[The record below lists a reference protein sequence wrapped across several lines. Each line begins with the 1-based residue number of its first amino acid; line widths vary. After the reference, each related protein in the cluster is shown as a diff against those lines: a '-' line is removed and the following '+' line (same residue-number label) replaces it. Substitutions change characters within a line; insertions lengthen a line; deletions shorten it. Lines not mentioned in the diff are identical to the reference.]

1 MSYNHNRS
9 LLMLLA
15 TAHGVKHRNGEG
27 SDGLLFL
34 LMIAGVCSQILV
46 DTADVSLQ
54 SDRSEHLASF
64 KLCFQWHMSDSNVHA
79 ALLDGCVFCSKV
91 LF

>member
-1 MSYNHNRS
+1 
-9 LLMLLA
+9 MLLA
-15 TAHGVKHRNGEG
+15 AAHGVKHRNGEG

-46 DTADVSLQ
+46 DTADVTLQ

-64 KLCFQWHMSDSNVHA
+64 KLCFQWHMSVSNVHA
-79 ALLDGCVFCSKV
+79 ALHAAVRFYSEVKGLINRWQWVA
-91 LF
+91 